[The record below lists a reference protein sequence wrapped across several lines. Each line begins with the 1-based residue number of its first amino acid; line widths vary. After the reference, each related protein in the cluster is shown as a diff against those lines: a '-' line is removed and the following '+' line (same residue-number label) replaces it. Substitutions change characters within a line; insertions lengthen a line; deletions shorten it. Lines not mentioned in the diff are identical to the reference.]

1 MSTSATKLCP
11 LRFVWERFLL
21 RPNQRRKRRTA
32 ATQIFLS
39 PLPISTAI
47 WRLTGILRDSQR
59 EEMPKVRHSYIGCA
73 NLSQSLEPLFKSE
86 VKPFGFVAGPTLI
99 IHAFLHQQWE
109 YPKKQRAVLGTCGF
123 GLGWPQT
130 LDVHPSSW
138 SVPLVRQRPN
148 WGDHLDLLGEFLLNL
163 SQVFLPWSRLAGI
176 SSAWSCAHC
185 VAHTFVAFVEHI

>member
-1 MSTSATKLCP
+1 MSYSRRPNPVSFAKEPFPCDRERSSHKRQHPMSTSATKLCP

-21 RPNQRRKRRTA
+21 RPNQTRKRRTA

-47 WRLTGILRDSQR
+47 WRLTEIPRDSQR

-130 LDVHPSSW
+130 LDVHPSSS
-138 SVPLVRQRPN
+138 SVPSTP
-148 WGDHLDLLGEFLLNL
+148 GEAA
-163 SQVFLPWSRLAGI
+163 P
-176 SSAWSCAHC
+176 
-185 VAHTFVAFVEHI
+185 